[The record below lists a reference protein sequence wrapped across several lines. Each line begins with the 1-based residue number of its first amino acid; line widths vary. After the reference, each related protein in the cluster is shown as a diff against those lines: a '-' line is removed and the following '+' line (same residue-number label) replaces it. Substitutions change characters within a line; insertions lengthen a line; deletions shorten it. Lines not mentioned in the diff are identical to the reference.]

1 MGLKSPSLEVQ
12 TRTEKLLQAA
22 ERLNTSPDR
31 MRASRAILTLELIDT
46 PEART
51 LLETLA
57 EGTPEAWLTREA
69 KAALERLAK
78 KRPSATP

>member
-12 TRTEKLLQAA
+12 TRAEKLLQAT

-31 MRASRAILTLELIDT
+31 MRASRAILTLESIDFT
-46 PEART
+46 EART
-51 LLETLA
+51 LLESLA
-57 EGTPEAWLTREA
+57 EGTPEAWLTREV

-78 KRPSATP
+78 KRPSTTP